1 LTIKA
6 FLDYNNKEKSLP
18 PPFANSCGYCYLFFQ
33 KGYNCILLMLKL
45 HHENYTTDVVSMV
58 KVVEDVFSKGFL
70 EVHENDTL
78 SSCLSLFK
86 KEKPPVLAVLDEKG
100 RYKGVISRKW
110 IIRSSL
116 AASVTK
122 VNTLMRQAPAVTLQ
136 DSLSKVATLMIES
149 EIRQLPVYSGEKLLG
164 FVTDEDV
171 IHGAVMERWGNTRVE
186 EIMTKKPYVIEEDES
201 LGSVLNLFRVEGIS
215 HVPIVR
221 DGKLVGLVSIY
232 DIIEN
237 VFQPRHVQ
245 RFGYGIGEKVAVLS
259 IPAKGIMVKPVVTVL
274 PETRLREA
282 EEQMHKFDI
291 SSLVIVSKGR
301 PVGIITKRDFLEP
314 LAQMEKPVRRLTVQ
328 FSVKDVEIDEIQRGF
343 IMGDF
348 ESFTGRYGETL
359 ESGTLFVYMKT
370 HGTNFKGDQLIHC
383 RLQFR
388 TRKGAFFGSGEGYGA
403 EQTFR
408 VALDRLEGQI
418 VKSTELAHDREFAK
432 EYLRRRFPLT

>member
-1 LTIKA
+1 MTKI
-6 FLDYNNKEKSLP
+6 
-18 PPFANSCGYCYLFFQ
+18 
-33 KGYNCILLMLKL
+33 
-45 HHENYTTDVVSMV
+45 
-58 KVVEDVFSKGFL
+58 VEDVFSKGFL

-86 KEKPPVLAVLDEKG
+86 KEALPVLAVIDSDG
-100 RYKGVISRKW
+100 RYKGVISRKS

-116 AASVTK
+116 AASGTK
-122 VNTLMRQAPAVTLQ
+122 VKTLMRPAPAVTLK
-136 DSLSKVATLMIES
+136 DPLSKVAKLMIES
-149 EIRQLPVYSGEKLLG
+149 EIRQLPVYSEEKLLG

-186 EIMTKKPYVIEEDES
+186 EIMTKKPFVIEEDES
-201 LGSVLNLFRVEGIS
+201 LGAVLSLLRTEGIS
-215 HVPIVR
+215 HVPIVS
-221 DGKLVGLVSIY
+221 DGKLVGMVSIY

-237 VFQPRHVQ
+237 VFQPRHLQ
-245 RFGYGIGEKVAVLS
+245 RVGERVGEKVPVLS

-274 PETRLREA
+274 PETKLRDA
-282 EEQMHKFDI
+282 EEQMHKFNI

-314 LAQMEKPVRRLTVQ
+314 LAQMEQPVQKLTVQ
-328 FSVKDVEIDEIQRGF
+328 FSVKDLEIDENQRGF
-343 IMGDF
+343 IISDF
-348 ESFTGRYGETL
+348 ESFAHRYGEKL
-359 ESGTLFVYMKT
+359 EAGTLFVYMKT

-388 TRKGAFFGSGEGYGA
+388 TKKGAFFSSSEGYGV
-403 EQTFR
+403 EETFR

-418 VKSTELAHDREFAK
+418 VKSKELSHDREFAK